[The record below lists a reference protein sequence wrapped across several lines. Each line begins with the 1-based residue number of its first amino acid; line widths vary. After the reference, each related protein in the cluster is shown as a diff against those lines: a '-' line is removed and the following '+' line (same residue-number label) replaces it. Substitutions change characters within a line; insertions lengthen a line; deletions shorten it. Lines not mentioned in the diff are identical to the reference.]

1 MVSENQANKIF
12 IFANGNVAVF
22 DKDGQQMPEL
32 QGSWIDFG
40 YLRKLAQVIA
50 RDNPRVEKTNIPG
63 VVRGS
68 LSQYE
73 KYYTDVQDD
82 IKDLIVLCK
91 KCGHE
96 KDDHE
101 TIDSTKKLK
110 EWEVCWGEV
119 VTSESGIT
127 RCNCDG
133 FEELK

>member
-12 IFANGNVAVF
+12 IFPNGNVVIF

-32 QGSWIDFG
+32 QGSWIDFD
-40 YLRKLAQVIA
+40 YLRKLALVIA
-50 RDNPRVEKTNIPG
+50 RDNPRVNMEQILGAP
-63 VVRGS
+63 RDS
-68 LSQYE
+68 LSKYV
-73 KYYTDVQDD
+73 KYYRDVQN
-82 IKDLIVLCK
+82 DLLCN

-101 TIDSTKKLK
+101 TIDSNRKPKK
-110 EWEVCWGEV
+110 WEVCWGEV